1 MLAQKGVRIDLEEEK
16 PDLMAMESKLLREE
30 NRMLSR
36 RYNQA
41 LVELQKTKHKLN
53 ELEIKIFDIR
63 KEKDIMQINFEE
75 LIKENP
81 LLAEGVLA
89 LNLR

>member
-81 LLAEGVLA
+81 QLAEGVLA

>member
-1 MLAQKGVRIDLEEEK
+1 
-16 PDLMAMESKLLREE
+16 
-30 NRMLSR
+30 
-36 RYNQA
+36 
-41 LVELQKTKHKLN
+41 VELQKTKHKLN

-81 LLAEGVLA
+81 QLAEGVLA

>member
-1 MLAQKGVRIDLEEEK
+1 
-16 PDLMAMESKLLREE
+16 
-30 NRMLSR
+30 
-36 RYNQA
+36 
-41 LVELQKTKHKLN
+41 VELQKTKHKLN

>member
-1 MLAQKGVRIDLEEEK
+1 MNIQLKVTKENKFNMYSFRGIKNTYKDMLLFCICISECKIWII
-16 PDLMAMESKLLREE
+16 PF
-30 NRMLSR
+30 
-36 RYNQA
+36 
-41 LVELQKTKHKLN
+41 N